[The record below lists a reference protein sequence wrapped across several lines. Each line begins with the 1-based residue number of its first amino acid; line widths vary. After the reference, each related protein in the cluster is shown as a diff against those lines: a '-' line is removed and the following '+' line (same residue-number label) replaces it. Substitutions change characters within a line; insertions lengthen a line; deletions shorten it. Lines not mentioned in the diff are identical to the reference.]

1 MLYKGQVIDISY
13 ICESGYH
20 IVTVGCI
27 CTYRIYYVNNVVGSN
42 TYIRYLLYNVHV
54 AKI

>member
-1 MLYKGQVIDISY
+1 MIYKGHVIDISY

-20 IVTVGCI
+20 IVTVGYI
-27 CTYRIYYVNNVVGSN
+27 IVYSIYYVNNVVGSN